1 MGNQS
6 CGCYSV
12 DENKLEIND
21 SRKSERE
28 PSRLS
33 FIKEIM
39 ESDSPTE
46 LRKESV
52 VAIALESN
60 VRIFNLP
67 LLD

>member
-28 PSRLS
+28 PIRAS
-33 FIKEIM
+33 FITEIF
-39 ESDSPTE
+39 DTPTTI
-46 LRKESV
+46 RKGSV
-52 VAIALESN
+52 AAIALE
-60 VRIFNLP
+60 
-67 LLD
+67 